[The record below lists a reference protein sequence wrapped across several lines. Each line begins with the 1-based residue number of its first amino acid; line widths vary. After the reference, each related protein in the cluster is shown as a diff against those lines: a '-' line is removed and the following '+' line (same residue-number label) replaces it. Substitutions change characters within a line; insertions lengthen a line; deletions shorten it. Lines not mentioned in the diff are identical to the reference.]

1 MSTPTASSTFGSTA
15 NNRDPLPSSDNSEK
29 GKGTL
34 TDWLHAE
41 LQKTVRHLQFLET
54 TANVAWW
61 WCTLLAVL
69 VVAITLDHW
78 LWVLPTFARY
88 LFWLTGIGLSMF
100 WLLRRILPLFIFR
113 IHPLYAAKIVEE
125 AIPELKNRLISWW
138 ELKHEPQS
146 APRGVVAAVGRQAV
160 AQLRTHDSSALLDT
174 RPMIIAIGIALSLT
188 VFVSLYSL
196 VAPRSAWT
204 TAERI
209 LFPWKTIAPPARVKI
224 NQVQPGSSVVPQ
236 SLPCPIFVEASGL
249 LSDEKV
255 FVRFTSADRQILDQR
270 LELAPKIVGSTY
282 EGTLTTDGRGV
293 QQDVEYWIEAGD
305 TVAGPYSLKVNPL
318 PQWTIDKIRLTYPA
332 YTKLPASEQTADG
345 NIEAVEGTLVE
356 LNGSLS
362 GEANK
367 SFIEFF
373 SLTADG
379 KPQRSL
385 RSQPM
390 SLEGSQGKAAFTVR
404 LNGQKDNPTLETY
417 TLRAIDAGGNSE
429 PNPLFYPLRVTGDF
443 APEIQLTASSE
454 SPLKASS
461 KGSLSVQINALDP
474 DFGLANVD
482 LEIRKGNFVL
492 ETLKLLEQPEG
503 VRDPWNK
510 KFQIR
515 LAKWRLQSGE
525 KLTLTAIAKD
535 NRRQPGTDTLEQNV
549 TRSSSLEVEITEPT
563 PAEKNNNSEDPPKE
577 DKSPIEEVTEDQK
590 PDQNQ
595 RNSEKPSSNSSE
607 NGKKSESG
615 SSGSGSSSSGGSQS
629 ESQNSDSNSG
639 DSTSSSDSANSS
651 KPNTGNNAGEG
662 QSGEDSPAK
671 PSSNNSSGGDG
682 KSEPSE
688 NNNANNDPQQQNS
701 EGNSEKNSE
710 GNRENA
716 NSKPSSAESGEGNN
730 APPPDH
736 DGDIM
741 ERIQERMQREQ
752 SKNSNN
758 NAQAGNEQ
766 PNSKPNPS
774 SENNSNSKQSRD
786 GMGESS
792 DDKSKPQ
799 TGSPNDA
806 NSKPADDTKSGDD
819 SSSGDNNKSEVNSK
833 PGDKSQ
839 QGNDSKPGSDSQ
851 PGNDPKQGSDP
862 KQGNDSQAG
871 NDNKQGNNSQQGDNS
886 KSGNDSKQGN
896 DGKAGAD
903 PQSGNSD
910 SKQGT
915 DSKDGSD
922 SKDGTDS
929 KSGTDSQKGSDSKE
943 GSDSKDSPDSKN
955 GSDSKQEGSNSK
967 PGNES
972 QAGSDSK
979 PSSDAGDPSNSKS
992 GSDSMKGSDG
1002 KDGSDSKQ
1010 PAGSEQGENAGDKN
1024 EGNGKPEGSG
1034 DQKGGGNSAEQSKA
1048 AGDQNAQQQNAD
1060 PQNKAGQQNAGQ
1072 QNAGQQNAGQAGEN
1086 PGNQSNSNAN
1096 PGMAEGQRNGT
1107 TPGDNS
1113 QGVNT
1118 NDGAAAA
1125 NLDYAKE
1132 ATNLALDYLERQ
1144 KDQPDPELLKEMN
1157 WSKEDLNRFL
1167 DRWKKTM
1174 DNLDK
1179 NKGEREMAE
1188 QDLRSL
1194 GLRPSKNKAGAVA
1207 GSEDQLRN
1215 LQDAGPRVAPPKS
1228 LKSQF
1233 ESVKKALQ
1241 QRQTEKSSTPR

>member
-69 VVAITLDHW
+69 VVAIALDHW
-78 LWVLPTFARY
+78 LWVLPTYARY

-236 SLPCPIFVEASGL
+236 SLPCLISVEASGL

-282 EGTLTTDGRGV
+282 EGALTTDGRGV

-332 YTKLPASEQTADG
+332 YTKLPPSEQTADG

-367 SFIEFF
+367 TFIEFF

-563 PAEKNNNSEDPPKE
+563 PAEKNNNSEDPSKE
-577 DKSPIEEVTEDQK
+577 EKSPIEEVTEDQK
-590 PDQNQ
+590 PPQNQ

-629 ESQNSDSNSG
+629 ESQNSDNNSG
-639 DSTSSSDSANSS
+639 DSTSSSDSANST

-758 NAQAGNEQ
+758 NAQAGKEQ

-792 DDKSKPQ
+792 DDTSKPQ
-799 TGSPNDA
+799 SGSPNDA

-819 SSSGDNNKSEVNSK
+819 SSSGDNNKSEANSK

-851 PGNDPKQGSDP
+851 PGNDSKQGNDPKQGS
-862 KQGNDSQAG
+862 DSQAG

-886 KSGNDSKQGN
+886 KSGNDSQQGN

-910 SKQGT
+910 SKQG
-915 DSKDGSD
+915 SD

-929 KSGTDSQKGSDSKE
+929 KKGSDSKE
-943 GSDSKDSPDSKN
+943 GSDSKDSPDSKS

-979 PSSDAGDPSNSKS
+979 QGSDAGDPSNSKS
-992 GSDSMKGSDG
+992 DSDSMKGSDG

-1010 PAGSEQGENAGDKN
+1010 PAGSEQGENAGDKK
-1024 EGNGKPEGSG
+1024 EENGKPEGSG
-1034 DQKGGGNSAEQSKA
+1034 NQKDGGNSAEQSKA
-1048 AGDQNAQQQNAD
+1048 AGDQNAQQQKAD

-1072 QNAGQQNAGQAGEN
+1072 QNVGQQNAQQQNAGQAGEN

>member
-1 MSTPTASSTFGSTA
+1 M
-15 NNRDPLPSSDNSEK
+15 
-29 GKGTL
+29 

-332 YTKLPASEQTADG
+332 YTKLPPSEQTADG

-563 PAEKNNNSEDPPKE
+563 PAEKNNNSEDPSKE

-590 PDQNQ
+590 PPQNQ

-629 ESQNSDSNSG
+629 ESQNSDNNSG

-682 KSEPSE
+682 KSEPSD

-758 NAQAGNEQ
+758 NAQAGNDQ

-786 GMGESS
+786 GMSESS

-799 TGSPNDA
+799 AGSPNDA

-819 SSSGDNNKSEVNSK
+819 SSSGDNNKSEANSK

-839 QGNDSKPGSDSQ
+839 QGNDSQPGSDSQ
-851 PGNDPKQGSDP
+851 PSNDSKQGSDP
-862 KQGNDSQAG
+862 KQGSDSQAG

-886 KSGNDSKQGN
+886 ESGNDSKQGN

-915 DSKDGSD
+915 DSK
-922 SKDGTDS
+922 
-929 KSGTDSQKGSDSKE
+929 SGTDSQKGSDSKE
-943 GSDSKDSPDSKN
+943 GSDSKDSPDSKS

-979 PSSDAGDPSNSKS
+979 QGSDAGDPSNSKS

-1002 KDGSDSKQ
+1002 KNGSDSKQ
-1010 PAGSEQGENAGDKN
+1010 PAGSEQGENSGDKK
-1024 EGNGKPEGSG
+1024 EENGKPEGSG
-1034 DQKGGGNSAEQSKA
+1034 NQKDGGNSAEQSKA

-1060 PQNKAGQQNAGQ
+1060 PQNKAGQ

-1157 WSKEDLNRFL
+1157 WSKDDLNRFL